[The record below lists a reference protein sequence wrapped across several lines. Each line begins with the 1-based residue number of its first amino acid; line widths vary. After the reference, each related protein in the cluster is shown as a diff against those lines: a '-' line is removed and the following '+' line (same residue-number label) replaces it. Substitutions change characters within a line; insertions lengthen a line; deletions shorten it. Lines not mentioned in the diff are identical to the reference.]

1 MRKGFFM
8 TDKTKIIIGN
18 DRADEGT
25 TWASMLKSEGMFT
38 MTRSKNG
45 RALLDT
51 VKNELPDMLIIEAKM
66 PELDAA
72 SLLTELRRDCA
83 KMPIVIVISNY
94 NSEILEREV
103 MDAGAS
109 YYMVKPFEASVLVK
123 RARALLGSRN
133 EPVAQSEVKVKTP
146 KQDENDNMLEFEV
159 TDTIH
164 LIGVPAHIKGYH
176 YLRTAIILSINNREM
191 INSITK
197 LLYPTIAKEY
207 GTTSSRVERAIRHAI
222 EIAWDRGDVDVLNS
236 FFGYTIHNG
245 RGKPTNSEFVA
256 LISDKLRLQRKKR
269 SYEENEHM
277 LEV

>member
-1 MRKGFFM
+1 MNE
-8 TDKTKIIIGN
+8 KTKLIIGN
-18 DRADEGT
+18 DRPDEGV
-25 TWASMLKSEGMFT
+25 TWASILKSEGMFT

-45 RALLDT
+45 RSILDAAI
-51 VKNELPDMLIIEAKM
+51 NEQPDFLILEAKM

-72 SLLTELRRDCA
+72 EVLCELKRATGSLP
-83 KMPIVIVISNY
+83 MSIIISAY
-94 NSEILEREV
+94 DSPTLEREV
-103 MDAGAS
+103 MEAGAS
-109 YYMVKPFEASVLVK
+109 DYMLRPIDNAALVK
-123 RARALLGSRN
+123 RVKKIVSEN
-133 EPVAQSEVKVKTP
+133 ELK
-146 KQDENDNMLEFEV
+146 KQAESNAEAPAEPNDDTLEFEV

-176 YLRTAIILSINNREM
+176 YLRTAIMLAIRDREM

-236 FFGYTIHNG
+236 YFGYTIHNG

-256 LISDKLRLQRKKR
+256 LISDKIRLQRKKR
-269 SYEENEHM
+269 IFEENGAKAVE
-277 LEV
+277 LK